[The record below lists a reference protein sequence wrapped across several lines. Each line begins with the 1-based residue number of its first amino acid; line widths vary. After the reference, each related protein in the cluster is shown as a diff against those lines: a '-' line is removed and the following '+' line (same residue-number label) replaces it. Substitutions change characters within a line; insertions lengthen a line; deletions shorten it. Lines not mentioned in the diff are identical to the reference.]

1 MSHFSRIFVRG
12 FVTLLPIALTIYI
25 TYSAIIILENVL
37 GSLIRIIIP
46 KEAYVPGLGFIAT
59 LVTIY
64 LFGLLLNS
72 YLAEGFLKSLEAR
85 IREVP
90 FIKAIYA
97 PLKDLMNLFTR
108 DKHEQMKNVVLVKLP
123 DNRHAL
129 GVVTRENFDDIK
141 LSKGTGIMDQHKN
154 TVAVFFPM
162 SYGLG
167 GFTFLVPKDQLEAID
182 IPVEKAMS
190 LAITGW
196 VKKSED

>member
-1 MSHFSRIFVRG
+1 MGHFSRIFVRG
-12 FVTLLPIALTIYI
+12 FVTLLPIAVTIYI
-25 TYSAIIILENVL
+25 LYSAIIILENVL
-37 GSLIRIIIP
+37 GSLIRIILP
-46 KEAYVPGLGFIAT
+46 KGAYVPGLGFVVT

-72 YLAEGFLKSLEAR
+72 YLAEGFLKSIEAR

-90 FIKAIYA
+90 FIKAIYS

-108 DKHEQMKNVVLVKLP
+108 DKHDQMKNVVLVKLP
-123 DNRHAL
+123 DNRYAL

-141 LSKGTGIMDQHKN
+141 LSTGSGNINQHKN

-167 GFTFLVPKDQLEAID
+167 GFTFLVPHEQLETID

>member
-12 FVTLLPIALTIYI
+12 FVTLLPIAVTIYI
-25 TYSAIIILENVL
+25 IYASIIILENLLGTFLRMVL
-37 GSLIRIIIP
+37 PTGTYI
-46 KEAYVPGLGFIAT
+46 PGLGFVAI
-59 LVTIY
+59 LFLIY
-64 LFGLLLNS
+64 LFGLVLNS
-72 YLAEGFLKSLEAR
+72 YLAEGILKAIEVR

-90 FIKAIYA
+90 FIKAIYS

-123 DNRHAL
+123 DGRFSM
-129 GVVTRENFDDIK
+129 GVVTREDFQDIK
-141 LSKGTGIMDQHKN
+141 MGPSFKQH
-154 TVAVFFPM
+154 VAVFFPM

-167 GFTFLVPKDQLEAID
+167 GFTFLVPKDQLQALD

-196 VKKSED
+196 VKKPEDQ